1 MHMNIPG
8 EQPSHSETVDEGVT
22 YREEVLKK
30 AASLVSGD
38 RNVDYDEPSRNFEII
53 ADLWQT
59 YLGVSIT
66 RYDVAVLNILQKVSR
81 IMSSPSK
88 EDHWVDIAGY
98 AACGYEAHRH
108 EYEAH
113 RHEMNI
119 NKMLF

>member
-1 MHMNIPG
+1 MHMALSG
-8 EQPSHSETVDEGVT
+8 EQPSQSETANALIAP
-22 YREEVLKK
+22 REEVLKK
-30 AASLVSGD
+30 AASLISGD

-59 YLGVSIT
+59 YLGVPIT

-98 AACGYEAHRH
+98 AACGYEAHL
-108 EYEAH
+108 YENDSH
-113 RHEMNI
+113 RHS
-119 NKMLF
+119 LR